1 MNPLSTWTY
10 YHRHKRHALLL
21 LSLGIAVTIGLYSL
35 IALVWGVYVERP
47 RTAAMFLSKLS
58 IVTPGF
64 IQSDPDP
71 EVIDRIESHPDIAN
85 VIPTKLIKIQI
96 PGKVSAASYDFNLLG
111 LADDDVACILERFDA
126 ILLNGHL
133 LEQGTNQLL
142 VSEDVANMLDLQVG
156 ETYNILSTEIYR
168 NVDIPLEPTPF
179 EVAGVVESEV
189 PLGIVSLEYLDDHRL
204 YRNFPDRLLV
214 LAQEGHEASVDTF
227 LRSDI
232 QTLETSVKTLTMLNE
247 IILEEALPGLVLL
260 VPIVLIVATAL
271 SLVYVVINQI
281 ANAKRNP
288 EFGILHAAGHS
299 KKWLIRRLTMET
311 TTLAILGWLM
321 GIGVSWLVL
330 SLFKMPYVVW
340 IPIVFSLPLPAVI
353 AGFTF
358 ISVRRTLTRLDPVA
372 IVEQREL
379 SQEGERIQKK
389 SIAKS
394 SSKPLTPIT
403 FYNRHRRRATLL
415 MSGMS
420 MMILAVVLFLFAL
433 ALTADAQEP
442 FFGYLSRVSIVN
454 SPGGVAGLDPSIFD
468 LVKTHPTVDRVI
480 PIAPRISMLQAAI
493 PLNIGTAEASP
504 FGVYAEDMAFLI
516 ELYDLELKEGH
527 LPRPDTNEMVIPEIL
542 SQNREIKV
550 GDVVG
555 DPNHPAYPGAS
566 SLPVE
571 FVISGIFA
579 QPKSSEDGVGWGFV
593 SLEFLETVEAF
604 AIPDVP
610 SLIVVPKAG
619 QKETLDRWLEYE
631 LAGDNASVLTHKQE
645 ISRVQENAQQNMLG
659 IALLEVVLGLVAAL
673 ALAVL
678 NYIFTSQREAEFGV
692 LHALGYSRRQLVGR
706 VFRETAFTTLAS
718 WGLSIILTLL
728 LLLFMRFAVFD
739 PRGLTF
745 NLFNITPWLYT
756 LPIPILVLVVTAGS
770 TARTLSKINPISIIE
785 RRI

>member
-168 NVDIPLEPTPF
+168 NVDVPLEPTPF
-179 EVAGVVESEV
+179 VVAGVVESEV

>member
-10 YHRHKRHALLL
+10 YSRHKRHALLL
-21 LSLGIAVTIGLYSL
+21 LSLGIVVTIGLYSL

-47 RTAAMFLSKLS
+47 RMAAMILSKLS
-58 IVTPGF
+58 IVTPWS
-64 IQSDPDP
+64 QSDSIP
-71 EVIDRIESHPDIAN
+71 EVIDRIETHPDVTN

-96 PGKVSAASYDFNLLG
+96 PGMVAAASYDFNLLG
-111 LADDDVACILERFDA
+111 LADDDVTCILERFDA

-133 LEQGTNQLL
+133 PEPSTNQLL

-156 ETYNILSTEIYR
+156 ETYHVLSTEIYR

-179 EVAGVVESEV
+179 VLVGVVESEV
-189 PLGIVSLEYLDDHRL
+189 PLGIVSFEYLNDHRL
-204 YRNFPDRLLV
+204 YRNFPARLLV
-214 LAQEGHEASVDTF
+214 LAQEGREASVDTF
-227 LRSDI
+227 LRSEI
-232 QTLETSVKTLTMLNE
+232 QNLETSVKTLTMLNE

-260 VPIVLIVATAL
+260 IPIVLIVATAL

-288 EFGILHAAGHS
+288 EFGILHAAGHG

-311 TTLAILGWLM
+311 TTLAMLGWLM

-379 SQEGERIQKK
+379 SQEGERIQQK
-389 SIAKS
+389 SITKS
-394 SSKPLTPIT
+394 SPKPLTPIT
-403 FYNRHRRRATLL
+403 FYNRHSRRATLL

-420 MMILAVVLFLFAL
+420 MMILAVIVFIFAL

-442 FFGYLSRVSIVN
+442 FFGYLNRVSIIR
-454 SPGGVAGLDPSIFD
+454 SPGGLEGLDPGLVD
-468 LVKTHPTVDRVI
+468 LVKSHPAVDRVI
-480 PIAPRISMLQAAI
+480 PTAPRISMLQAAI

-504 FGVYAEDMAFLI
+504 FGVYEADMAFLI

-527 LPRPDTNEMVIPEIL
+527 LPRPGTNEMVIPEIL
-542 SQNREIKV
+542 AQNRDLKV
-550 GDVVG
+550 GDVIG
-555 DPNHPAYPGAS
+555 NPNHPAYPGAT
-566 SLPVE
+566 SLLVE

-579 QPKSSEDGVGWGFV
+579 QPESPQDGVGWGFI
-593 SLEFLETVEAF
+593 SLEFLESSEAF
-604 AIPDVP
+604 LIPDFP

-631 LAGDNASVLTHKQE
+631 LASDNASVLTQHQE

-706 VFRETAFTTLAS
+706 VFGETAFTTLAS

-728 LLLFMRFAVFD
+728 LLLIMRFAVFD

-756 LPIPILVLVVTAGS
+756 LPIPIVVLVVTVGS
-770 TARTLSKINPISIIE
+770 TVRTLSKLDPISIVE

>member
-1 MNPLSTWTY
+1 
-10 YHRHKRHALLL
+10 
-21 LSLGIAVTIGLYSL
+21 
-35 IALVWGVYVERP
+35 
-47 RTAAMFLSKLS
+47 
-58 IVTPGF
+58 
-64 IQSDPDP
+64 
-71 EVIDRIESHPDIAN
+71 
-85 VIPTKLIKIQI
+85 
-96 PGKVSAASYDFNLLG
+96 
-111 LADDDVACILERFDA
+111 
-126 ILLNGHL
+126 
-133 LEQGTNQLL
+133 
-142 VSEDVANMLDLQVG
+142 
-156 ETYNILSTEIYR
+156 
-168 NVDIPLEPTPF
+168 
-179 EVAGVVESEV
+179 
-189 PLGIVSLEYLDDHRL
+189 
-204 YRNFPDRLLV
+204 V
-214 LAQEGHEASVDTF
+214 L
-227 LRSDI
+227 
-232 QTLETSVKTLTMLNE
+232 
-247 IILEEALPGLVLL
+247 
-260 VPIVLIVATAL
+260 
-271 SLVYVVINQI
+271 VVINQI

-311 TTLAILGWLM
+311 TTLAMLGWLM

-394 SSKPLTPIT
+394 SPKPLTPIT

-454 SPGGVAGLDPSIFD
+454 SPGGVAGLDQSIFD

-493 PLNIGTAEASP
+493 PLNIGNAEASP

-527 LPRPDTNEMVIPEIL
+527 LPRSGTNEMVIPEIL
-542 SQNREIKV
+542 AQNRDLKV
-550 GDVVG
+550 GDVIG
-555 DPNHPAYPGAS
+555 NPNQPAYPGAT
-566 SLPVE
+566 SLLVE

-579 QPKSSEDGVGWGFV
+579 QPESPQDGAGWGFI
-593 SLEFLETVEAF
+593 SLEFLESSEAF
-604 AIPDVP
+604 HLPDFP
-610 SLIVVPKAG
+610 SLIIVPKSG
-619 QKETLDRWLEYE
+619 QKQTLDRWLENE
-631 LAGDNASVLTHKQE
+631 LASDNAYVLTHHQE
-645 ISRVQENAQQNMLG
+645 ISRIQEMARQNMLG

-673 ALAVL
+673 SLAVL
-678 NYIFTSQREAEFGV
+678 NYIFTSQRQAEFGV

-706 VFRETAFTTLAS
+706 VFGETAFTTLAS
-718 WGLSIILTLL
+718 WGLSVILTLL

-756 LPIPILVLVVTAGS
+756 LPIPIVVLLVTAGS
-770 TARTLSKINPISIIE
+770 TARTLSKLDPISIIE
-785 RRI
+785 RRA

>member
-10 YHRHKRHALLL
+10 YSRHKRHALLL
-21 LSLGIAVTIGLYSL
+21 LSLGIVVTIGLYSL

-47 RTAAMFLSKLS
+47 RMAAMILSKLS
-58 IVTPGF
+58 IVTPWS
-64 IQSDPDP
+64 QSDSIP
-71 EVIDRIESHPDIAN
+71 EVIDRIETHPDVAN

-96 PGKVSAASYDFNLLG
+96 PGMVAAASYDFNLLG
-111 LADDDVACILERFDA
+111 LADDDVTCILERFDA

-133 LEQGTNQLL
+133 PEPSTNQLL
-142 VSEDVANMLDLQVG
+142 LSEDVANMLDLQVG

-168 NVDIPLEPTPF
+168 NVDVPLEPTPF
-179 EVAGVVESEV
+179 EVTGVVESEV
-189 PLGIVSLEYLDDHRL
+189 PLGIVSLEYLNDHRL
-204 YRNFPDRLLV
+204 YRNFPARLLV
-214 LAQEGHEASVDTF
+214 LAQEGREASVDTF
-227 LRSDI
+227 LRSEI
-232 QTLETSVKTLTMLNE
+232 QNLETSVKTLTMLNE

-260 VPIVLIVATAL
+260 LPIVLIVATAL
-271 SLVYVVINQI
+271 SLVFVVINQI
-281 ANAKRNP
+281 ANAKRLP
-288 EFGILHAAGHS
+288 EFGILYAAGHG

-311 TTLAILGWLM
+311 TTLAMLGWLM

-379 SQEGERIQKK
+379 SQEGDRIQKK

-394 SSKPLTPIT
+394 SSKPLTPII

-420 MMILAVVLFLFAL
+420 MMILAVILFIFAL

-442 FFGYLSRVSIVN
+442 FFGYLNRVSIIR
-454 SPGGVAGLDPSIFD
+454 SPGGLEGLDPGIVD
-468 LVKTHPTVDRVI
+468 LVKSHPAVDRVI
-480 PIAPRISMLQAAI
+480 PTAPRISMLQAAI

-504 FGVYAEDMAFLI
+504 FGVYEADMAFLI
-516 ELYDLELKEGH
+516 ELYNLELKEGH
-527 LPRPDTNEMVIPEIL
+527 LPSPGTNEMVIPEIL
-542 SQNREIKV
+542 AQNRRLKV
-550 GDVVG
+550 GDIIG
-555 DPNHPAYPGAS
+555 DPNRPAYPGAS
-566 SLPVE
+566 SLEVE

-604 AIPDVP
+604 YTPDVP

-619 QKETLDRWLEYE
+619 KKETLDHWLESE
-631 LAGDNASVLTHKQE
+631 LAGDNASVLTQHQE
-645 ISRVQENAQQNMLG
+645 ISRIQEMARQNMLG

-678 NYIFTSQREAEFGV
+678 NYIFTSQRQAEFGV
-692 LHALGYSRRQLVGR
+692 LHALGYSRMRLVGR
-706 VFRETAFTTLAS
+706 VFGETAFTTIAS
-718 WGLSIILTLL
+718 WGLSAILTLL
-728 LLLFMRFAVFD
+728 ILLFMRFAVFD

-770 TARTLSKINPISIIE
+770 TARTLSKIDPISIIE
-785 RRI
+785 RRM